1 MVLKCYNKPK
11 RSKPRYFKTC
21 DVVRIA
27 KEVIRDDP
35 ETTPEELLA
44 CIAKGLG
51 FTHIS
56 LSRTRVV
63 ESVVLSKIPAKPTL
77 AIIVGLLTKLALQYK
92 LLARYI
98 GPILGLLKKLYDYI
112 DKLERLFDIE
122 QAPVDDVIN
131 KDKCNCNDKKK
142 EVLNGGENK

>member
-1 MVLKCYNKPK
+1 MVLKCYQKPN
-11 RSKPRYFKTC
+11 RSKKRVFRTC

-27 KEVIRDDP
+27 REVLRDDE

-56 LSRTRVV
+56 LSRQRVL

-92 LLARYI
+92 LLSRYI

-122 QAPVDDVIN
+122 QKPVDEVIN
-131 KDKCNCNDKKK
+131 KEKCNCKIFNEEVKNGDKK
-142 EVLNGGENK
+142 